1 MQKFFKLLWHPP
13 ILLGPT
19 LWFMI
24 LEDNYRISCQF
35 YIPSE
40 QETSWNHL
48 GAAAFNGLTQ
58 KRDSF
63 NVLVV
68 FLSLGWE

>member
-1 MQKFFKLLWHPP
+1 
-13 ILLGPT
+13 
-19 LWFMI
+19 MI

-68 FLSLGWE
+68 FLSLG